1 VGRGERL
8 GKLGHS
14 WFSAKSIN
22 VKPRTYHHG
31 GRALIGCGSVFP
43 DTNPSETPNT
53 VVMSSGSQSLGAK
66 VQGREGNSPDR
77 PPRSYRTNLSE
88 KGSLHAVTALRWAW
102 KQPSWGERVTAQG
115 PSGAKTPIM

>member
-77 PPRSYRTNLSE
+77 PPRSYRADLSE
-88 KGSLHAVTALRWAW
+88 KGCFRAVTALRWAW

-115 PSGAKTPIM
+115 PSGAKTPKM

>member
-1 VGRGERL
+1 MGRGERL
-8 GKLGHS
+8 GKLGYS

-22 VKPRTYHHG
+22 VKPRLYRRG

-53 VVMSSGSQSLGAK
+53 VVTSSGSQSLGAK

-77 PPRSYRTNLSE
+77 PPRSYKTVSVR
-88 KGSLHAVTALRWAW
+88 KGIFV
-102 KQPSWGERVTAQG
+102 P
-115 PSGAKTPIM
+115 

>member
-1 VGRGERL
+1 MGRGERL
-8 GKLGHS
+8 GKLGYS

-22 VKPRTYHHG
+22 VKPRLYRRG

-53 VVMSSGSQSLGAK
+53 TTCSSGSQSLGAK

-77 PPRSYRTNLSE
+77 PPRSYKTVSVR
-88 KGSLHAVTALRWAW
+88 KGISV
-102 KQPSWGERVTAQG
+102 P
-115 PSGAKTPIM
+115 

>member
-1 VGRGERL
+1 MGRGERL

-22 VKPRTYHHG
+22 VKPRANCHG

-53 VVMSSGSQSLGAK
+53 VAMPLGSQSLGAK

-77 PPRSYRTNLSE
+77 PPRSCRANLSE
-88 KGSLHAVTALRWAW
+88 KGRLRAVTALRWAW
-102 KQPSWGERVTAQG
+102 KQPSWRERVTAQG
-115 PSGAKTPIM
+115 PSGAEIPKM